1 MRHRACDDERNAFD
15 NACVNR
21 VERQQYFSACD
32 KARISKPSGFFV
44 RFDCDS
50 HNYFINYFSICFRI
64 IINFSFI
71 LCVLLIIMD
80 ENKTLQFIE
89 SYKAAK
95 LLWDAN
101 HPDYCNK
108 IKRND
113 ALESIAN
120 EFNIDVSA
128 VKIKIKNLRSYFSKE
143 RQKSLKRKSGLGAD
157 ETYVSSWFA
166 YTPLLFVSDSS
177 TPRETVDSE
186 QEHEN
191 PENSD
196 FNISAQVSI

>member
-1 MRHRACDDERNAFD
+1 
-15 NACVNR
+15 
-21 VERQQYFSACD
+21 
-32 KARISKPSGFFV
+32 
-44 RFDCDS
+44 
-50 HNYFINYFSICFRI
+50 
-64 IINFSFI
+64 
-71 LCVLLIIMD
+71 MD

-89 SYKAAK
+89 AYKAAK

-101 HPDYCNK
+101 HSDYCNK

-143 RQKSLKRKSGLGAD
+143 RQKSLKRKSGSGAD

-166 YTPLLFVSDSS
+166 YAPLLFVADSS

-196 FNISAQVSI
+196 FNIPIQVSINNF